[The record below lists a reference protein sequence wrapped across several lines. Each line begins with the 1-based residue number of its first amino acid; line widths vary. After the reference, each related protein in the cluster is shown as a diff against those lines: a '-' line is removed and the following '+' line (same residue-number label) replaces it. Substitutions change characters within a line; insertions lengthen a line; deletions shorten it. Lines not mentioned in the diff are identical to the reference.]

1 MMAFNDEPTDAENL
15 SRFFAAHQKQLLKY
29 AFSILKDYESAGDAV
44 QNSME
49 SIIRVYDRL
58 RDFSD
63 ERLLAYSW
71 TIVKHACCAI
81 IEKDRAISIFDEDIS
96 EMDDMPDSKDD
107 YDEMLNRQAVHD
119 AVEKLPEHYR
129 TAIVLRYFFD
139 LDDTSIAKALESKPE
154 NVRMTLSRGRKALRK
169 LYLAEEVQID
179 DEPICAKV

>member
-1 MMAFNDEPTDAENL
+1 MMAFNDEPTDAEKL
-15 SRFFAAHQKQLLKY
+15 SQFFTAHHKQLLKY
-29 AFSILKDYESAGDAV
+29 AFSILKDYEKAGDAV

-71 TIVKHACCAI
+71 VVVKHACYAI
-81 IEKDRAISIFDEDIS
+81 IEKERAMPIVDEDIS
-96 EMDDMPDSKDD
+96 EMDDMLDSKDD
-107 YDEMLNRQAVHD
+107 YDEILNRQAVHET
-119 AVEKLPEHYR
+119 VKKLPEKYR

-139 LDDTSIAKALESKPE
+139 LDDISIAKVLKAKPE

-169 LYLAEEVQID
+169 LYLAEGAQAD
-179 DEPICAKV
+179 DRPICV